1 MVLKPINQYT
11 VEEVGM
17 WLTAQGLGDHASKFI
32 DAGVD
37 GDVLVSLD
45 VNDLKNDLL
54 LSGLQAKKVLSNIE
68 FSKGMTSGDET
79 NNGSQYYHHGENERQ
94 LEDKVKTLEHALQS
108 KDDEIAELNRRLAKL
123 ECTNNEAHHHHQQP
137 QPTSYA
143 TPTTTT
149 HHQQQPPAGARVVG
163 GAARGAAGG
172 AVKGAIVGAILPGMD
187 AGDGA
192 AAGAAVGALS
202 GGVGG
207 LRGGRRR
214 F

>member
-11 VEEVGM
+11 VDEVGM

-45 VNDLKNDLL
+45 VNDLKNDLF

-68 FSKGMTSGDET
+68 FSKGMTAARDET
-79 NNGSQYYHHGENERQ
+79 NNGGQYHHHGENERQ
-94 LEDKVKTLEHALQS
+94 LEDKVKTLEHTLQS
-108 KDDEIAELNRRLAKL
+108 KDDEIAALNRRLAKL
-123 ECTNNEAHHHHQQP
+123 ECNNEAHRHHKEQPQSYPSQP

-172 AVKGAIVGAILPGMD
+172 AVKGAIGKVY
-187 AGDGA
+187 
-192 AAGAAVGALS
+192 
-202 GGVGG
+202 
-207 LRGGRRR
+207 
-214 F
+214 